1 MRLCVHAV
9 PADEDSLLEV
19 EQATPAKWDTT
30 VASCYVEY
38 VGQSRIDGA
47 QGIISTSMA
56 AVLNHDHKLQESC
69 VCAAPI
75 DKQSDLPE
83 YYPTITLL
91 LGLHC

>member
-47 QGIISTSMA
+47 LGRMSTRMA
-56 AVLNHDHKLQESC
+56 AVLNHDHEG
-69 VCAAPI
+69 ADDTAIGGGGI
-75 DKQSDLPE
+75 DFVVP
-83 YYPTITLL
+83 
-91 LGLHC
+91 